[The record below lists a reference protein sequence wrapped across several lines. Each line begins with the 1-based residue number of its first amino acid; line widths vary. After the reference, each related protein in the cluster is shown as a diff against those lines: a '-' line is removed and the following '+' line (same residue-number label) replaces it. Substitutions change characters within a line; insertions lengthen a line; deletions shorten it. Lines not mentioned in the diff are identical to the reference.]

1 MFAIETRPQ
10 EAAARYLDHS
20 RLPRQENAVQL
31 YHMRLLAYSWERGEE
46 EIKQSRE
53 ERFRER
59 IYGGKSKSRLAVLG
73 IVKSRDP
80 MLLVIIIHVS

>member
-20 RLPRQENAVQL
+20 RLPLQENAVQL

-46 EIKQSRE
+46 EIKQSSE
-53 ERFRER
+53 ERF
-59 IYGGKSKSRLAVLG
+59 
-73 IVKSRDP
+73 
-80 MLLVIIIHVS
+80 